1 MLKIL
6 MFIRMLFTLISMVID
21 INYSL
26 ITAIIAITINIKG
39 YE

>member
-1 MLKIL
+1 
-6 MFIRMLFTLISMVID
+6 MLFTLISMVID
-21 INYSL
+21 INYLL